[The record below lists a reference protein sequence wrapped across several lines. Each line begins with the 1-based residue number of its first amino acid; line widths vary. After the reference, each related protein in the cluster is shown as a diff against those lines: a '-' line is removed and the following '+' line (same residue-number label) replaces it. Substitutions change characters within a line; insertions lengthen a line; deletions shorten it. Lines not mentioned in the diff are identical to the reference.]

1 MERKTKKTVIA
12 LMYDFDKTLCEK
24 DMQEYSFIPSIGM
37 NAEEFWGEANK
48 ISVKN
53 HMDRILAYMYLMIKL
68 AKKNDI
74 PITKEAFNRLGQDV
88 VLLKGVKSWFK
99 RLNDY
104 AKSLGVEIEHY
115 ILSSGISEII
125 QGTPIAK
132 YFKRIYACEFH
143 YNERGNADWAQQ
155 AINFTT
161 KTQFIFRISKGVLD
175 TIDDYTLNSYV
186 SEDDRRIPYRNMIYI
201 GDGLTDVPCMTVV
214 KTRGGESIAIYHKN
228 ERKKVYQLIREKRV
242 GYIAYAD
249 YSKDS
254 ELEKIVKQLIQ
265 KMAIADQLARL
276 HAQQLEEIITEEKK
290 IKDAKQK

>member
-1 MERKTKKTVIA
+1 MGNKPIIA

-37 NAEEFWGEANK
+37 SPEEFWGEANK

-53 HMDRILAYMYLMIKL
+53 SMDRILAYMYLMIKL
-68 AKKNDI
+68 AKKKDI
-74 PITKEAFNRLGQDV
+74 PITKEAFKELGKDV
-88 VLLKGVKSWFK
+88 VLLRGVKTWFK
-99 RLNDY
+99 RISEI
-104 AKSLGVEIEHY
+104 AKSEGVIVEHY
-115 ILSSGISEII
+115 IISSGLSEII
-125 QGTPIAK
+125 EGTPIAK

-175 TIDDYTLNSYV
+175 TVDDYTLNSYV
-186 SEDDRRIPYRNMIYI
+186 SENDRRIPYRNMIYI

-214 KTRGGESIAIYHKN
+214 RDRGGESIAIYHKG
-228 ERKKVYQLIREKRV
+228 EEDKAYKLIQENRV

-249 YSKDS
+249 YSKDC
-254 ELEKIVKQLIQ
+254 ELENIVKQLIK
-265 KMAIADQLARL
+265 KMAIVDYLERL
-276 HAQQLEEIITEEKK
+276 HEQELQESRKFQGKK
-290 IKDAKQK
+290 

>member
-1 MERKTKKTVIA
+1 MGNKPIIA

-37 NAEEFWGEANK
+37 NAEEFWGETNK
-48 ISVKN
+48 IATKN
-53 HMDRILAYMYLMIKL
+53 HMDNILAYMYLMIKL
-68 AKKNDI
+68 AKKKDI
-74 PITKEAFNRLGQDV
+74 PITKEAFNELGKDV
-88 VLLKGVKSWFK
+88 VLIKGVKSWFK
-99 RLNDY
+99 RINDFGR
-104 AKSLGVEIEHY
+104 ANGVIVEHY
-115 ILSSGISEII
+115 IISSGLSEII
-125 QGTPIAK
+125 EGTPIAK

-175 TIDDYTLNSYV
+175 TIDDYRLNSYIP
-186 SEDDRRIPYRNMIYI
+186 ENDRRIPYRNMIYI

-214 KTRGGESIAIYHKN
+214 KDRGGSSIAIYQSKGKENAHK
-228 ERKKVYQLIREKRV
+228 LIRENRV
-242 GYIAYAD
+242 DFITFAD

-265 KMAIADQLARL
+265 KMAITDALERQHDEQLDEAKPKD
-276 HAQQLEEIITEEKK
+276 EI
-290 IKDAKQK
+290 A

>member
-1 MERKTKKTVIA
+1 MGNKPIIA

-37 NAEEFWGEANK
+37 SPEEFWGEANK

-53 HMDRILAYMYLMIKL
+53 SMDRILAYMYLMIKL
-68 AKKNDI
+68 AKKKDI
-74 PITKEAFNRLGQDV
+74 PITKEAFKELGKDV
-88 VLLKGVKSWFK
+88 VLLRGVKTWFK
-99 RLNDY
+99 RISEI
-104 AKSLGVEIEHY
+104 AKSEGVIVEHY
-115 ILSSGISEII
+115 IISSGLSEII
-125 QGTPIAK
+125 EGTPIAK

-175 TIDDYTLNSYV
+175 TVDDYTLNSYV
-186 SEDDRRIPYRNMIYI
+186 SENDRRIPYRNMIYI

-214 KTRGGESIAIYHKN
+214 RDRGGESIAIYHKG
-228 ERKKVYQLIREKRV
+228 EEDKAYKLIQENRV

-249 YSKDS
+249 YSKDC
-254 ELEKIVKQLIQ
+254 ELENVVKQLIK
-265 KMAIADQLARL
+265 KMAIVDYLERL
-276 HAQQLEEIITEEKK
+276 HEQELQESRKPQGKK
-290 IKDAKQK
+290 

>member
-1 MERKTKKTVIA
+1 MGNKPIIA

-37 NAEEFWGEANK
+37 SPEEFWGEANK

-53 HMDRILAYMYLMIKL
+53 SMDRILAYMYLMIKL
-68 AKKNDI
+68 AKKKDI
-74 PITKEAFNRLGQDV
+74 PITKEAFKELGKDV
-88 VLLKGVKSWFK
+88 VLLRGVKTWFK
-99 RLNDY
+99 RISEI
-104 AKSLGVEIEHY
+104 AKSEGVIVEHY
-115 ILSSGISEII
+115 IISSGLSEII
-125 QGTPIAK
+125 EGTPIAK

-175 TIDDYTLNSYV
+175 TVDDYTLNSYV
-186 SEDDRRIPYRNMIYI
+186 SENDRRIPYRNMIYI

-214 KTRGGESIAIYHKN
+214 RDRGGESIAIYHKG
-228 ERKKVYQLIREKRV
+228 EEDKAYKLIQENRV

-249 YSKDS
+249 YSKDC
-254 ELEKIVKQLIQ
+254 ELENIVKQLIK
-265 KMAIADQLARL
+265 KMAIVDYLERL
-276 HAQQLEEIITEEKK
+276 HEQELQESRKPQGKK
-290 IKDAKQK
+290 

>member
-1 MERKTKKTVIA
+1 MGNKPIIA

-37 NAEEFWGEANK
+37 SPEEFWGEANK

-53 HMDRILAYMYLMIKL
+53 SMDRILAYMYLMIKL
-68 AKKNDI
+68 AKKKDI
-74 PITKEAFNRLGQDV
+74 PITKEAFKELGKDV
-88 VLLKGVKSWFK
+88 VLLRGVKTWFK
-99 RLNDY
+99 RISEI
-104 AKSLGVEIEHY
+104 AKSEGVIVEHY
-115 ILSSGISEII
+115 IISSGLSEII
-125 QGTPIAK
+125 EGTPIAK

-175 TIDDYTLNSYV
+175 TVDDYTLNSYV
-186 SEDDRRIPYRNMIYI
+186 SENNRRIPYRNMIYI

-214 KTRGGESIAIYHKN
+214 RDRGGESIAIYHKG
-228 ERKKVYQLIREKRV
+228 EEDKAYKLIQEDRV

-249 YSKDS
+249 YSKDC
-254 ELEKIVKQLIQ
+254 ELENIVKQLIK
-265 KMAIADQLARL
+265 KMAIVDY
-276 HAQQLEEIITEEKK
+276 LERRHEQELQESRKPQGKK
-290 IKDAKQK
+290 

>member
-1 MERKTKKTVIA
+1 MGNKPIIA

-37 NAEEFWGEANK
+37 SPEEFWGEANK

-53 HMDRILAYMYLMIKL
+53 SMDRILAYMYLMIKL
-68 AKKNDI
+68 AKKKDI
-74 PITKEAFNRLGQDV
+74 PITKEAFKELGKDV
-88 VLLKGVKSWFK
+88 VLLRGVKTWFK
-99 RLNDY
+99 RISEI
-104 AKSLGVEIEHY
+104 AKSEGVIVEHY
-115 ILSSGISEII
+115 IISSGLSEII
-125 QGTPIAK
+125 EGTPIAK

-175 TIDDYTLNSYV
+175 TVDDYTLNSYV
-186 SEDDRRIPYRNMIYI
+186 SENDRRIPYRNMIYI

-214 KTRGGESIAIYHKN
+214 RDRGGESIAIYHKG
-228 ERKKVYQLIREKRV
+228 EEDKAYKLIQENRV

-249 YSKDS
+249 YSKDC
-254 ELEKIVKQLIQ
+254 ELEKIVKQLIK
-265 KMAIADQLARL
+265 KMAIVDY
-276 HAQQLEEIITEEKK
+276 LERRHEQELQESRKFQGKK
-290 IKDAKQK
+290 

>member
-1 MERKTKKTVIA
+1 MGNKPIIA

-37 NAEEFWGEANK
+37 SPEEFWGEANK

-53 HMDRILAYMYLMIKL
+53 SMDRILAYMYLMIKL
-68 AKKNDI
+68 AKKKDI
-74 PITKEAFNRLGQDV
+74 PITKEAFKELGKDV
-88 VLLKGVKSWFK
+88 VLLRGVKTWFK
-99 RLNDY
+99 RISEI
-104 AKSLGVEIEHY
+104 AKSEGVIVEHY
-115 ILSSGISEII
+115 IISSGLSEII
-125 QGTPIAK
+125 EGTPIAK

-175 TIDDYTLNSYV
+175 TVDDYTLNSYV
-186 SEDDRRIPYRNMIYI
+186 SENDRRIPYRNMIYI

-214 KTRGGESIAIYHKN
+214 RDRGGESIAIYHKG
-228 ERKKVYQLIREKRV
+228 EEDKAYKLIQENRV

-249 YSKDS
+249 YSKDC
-254 ELEKIVKQLIQ
+254 ELENIVKQLIK
-265 KMAIADQLARL
+265 KMAIVDY
-276 HAQQLEEIITEEKK
+276 LERRHEQELQESRKFQGKK
-290 IKDAKQK
+290 

>member
-1 MERKTKKTVIA
+1 MGNKPIIA

-37 NAEEFWGEANK
+37 SPEEFWGEANK

-53 HMDRILAYMYLMIKL
+53 SMDRILAYMYLMIKL
-68 AKKNDI
+68 AKKKDI
-74 PITKEAFNRLGQDV
+74 PITKEAFKELGKDV
-88 VLLKGVKSWFK
+88 VLLRGVKTWFK
-99 RLNDY
+99 RISEI
-104 AKSLGVEIEHY
+104 AKSEGVIVEHY
-115 ILSSGISEII
+115 IISSGLSEII
-125 QGTPIAK
+125 EGTPIAK

-175 TIDDYTLNSYV
+175 TVDDYTLNSYV
-186 SEDDRRIPYRNMIYI
+186 SENDRRIPYRNMIYI

-214 KTRGGESIAIYHKN
+214 RDRGGESIAIYHKG
-228 ERKKVYQLIREKRV
+228 EEDKAYKLIQENRV

-249 YSKDS
+249 YSKDC
-254 ELEKIVKQLIQ
+254 ELENIVKQVIK
-265 KMAIADQLARL
+265 KMAIVDYLEHL
-276 HAQQLEEIITEEKK
+276 HEQELQESRKSQGKK
-290 IKDAKQK
+290 

>member
-1 MERKTKKTVIA
+1 MGNKPIIA

-37 NAEEFWGEANK
+37 SPEEFWGEANK

-53 HMDRILAYMYLMIKL
+53 SMDRILAYMYLMIKL
-68 AKKNDI
+68 AKKKDI
-74 PITKEAFNRLGQDV
+74 PITKEAFKELGKDV
-88 VLLKGVKSWFK
+88 VLLRGVKTWFK
-99 RLNDY
+99 RISEI
-104 AKSLGVEIEHY
+104 AKSEGVIVEHY
-115 ILSSGISEII
+115 IISSGLSEII
-125 QGTPIAK
+125 EGTPIAK

-175 TIDDYTLNSYV
+175 TVHDYTLNSYV
-186 SEDDRRIPYRNMIYI
+186 SENDRRIPYRNMIYI

-214 KTRGGESIAIYHKN
+214 RDRGGESIAIYHKG
-228 ERKKVYQLIREKRV
+228 EEDKAYKLIQENRV

-249 YSKDS
+249 YSKDC
-254 ELEKIVKQLIQ
+254 ELENIVKQLIK
-265 KMAIADQLARL
+265 KMAIVDYLEHL
-276 HAQQLEEIITEEKK
+276 HEQELQESRKSQGKK
-290 IKDAKQK
+290 

>member
-1 MERKTKKTVIA
+1 MGNKPIIA

-37 NAEEFWGEANK
+37 SPEEFWGEANK

-53 HMDRILAYMYLMIKL
+53 SMDRILAYMYLMIKL
-68 AKKNDI
+68 AKKKDI
-74 PITKEAFNRLGQDV
+74 PITKEAFKELGKDV
-88 VLLKGVKSWFK
+88 VLLRGVKTWFK
-99 RLNDY
+99 RISEI
-104 AKSLGVEIEHY
+104 AKSEGVIVEHY
-115 ILSSGISEII
+115 IISSGLSEII
-125 QGTPIAK
+125 EGTPIAK

-175 TIDDYTLNSYV
+175 TVDDYTLNSYV
-186 SEDDRRIPYRNMIYI
+186 SENDRRIPYRNMIYI

-214 KTRGGESIAIYHKN
+214 RDRGGESIAIYHKG
-228 ERKKVYQLIREKRV
+228 EEDKAYKLIQENRV

-249 YSKDS
+249 YSKDC
-254 ELEKIVKQLIQ
+254 ELENIVKQLIK
-265 KMAIADQLARL
+265 KMAIVDY
-276 HAQQLEEIITEEKK
+276 LERRHEQELQESRKPQGKK
-290 IKDAKQK
+290 